1 MKQHGMLFLVA
12 TPIGN
17 MEDITVRAI
26 KTLRKADLIA
36 AEDTRRTA
44 KLLNRYNIKTPMT
57 SYHKHNRRQKSAFLI
72 QKIKSGETVA
82 LVSDAGMPGI
92 SDPGQELVSK
102 AAEEGL
108 EVSVLPGAS
117 SVVAGL
123 AVSGLP
129 ADSFVFEGFLPRKR
143 KERIRRLKK
152 LEYETSTVILF
163 EAPHRLRTTLEEIL
177 DTIGDRRIAL
187 VRELTKVHEEIQR
200 CLVHEAI
207 KTYALKEPR
216 GEYVIVVQGKD
227 EHDGKEEERKS
238 WDEIN
243 IVQHYEMYIEEG
255 CSRMDAM
262 KKTATDRGISK
273 REVFDMLK
281 KTNGKT

>member
-1 MKQHGMLFLVA
+1 MKQHGILFLVA

-17 MEDITVRAI
+17 MEDITIRAI
-26 KTLRKADLIA
+26 KTLREADLIA

-57 SYHKHNRRQKSAFLI
+57 SYHKHNRKNKSACLI
-72 QKIKSGETVA
+72 QKIKSGAMVA

-92 SDPGQELVSK
+92 SDPGQELVRK

-117 SVVAGL
+117 SVVPSL

-129 ADSFVFEGFLPRKR
+129 ADGFVFEGFLPRRR
-143 KERIRRLKK
+143 KERIERLKK
-152 LEYETSTVILF
+152 LEHEASTVILF
-163 EAPHRLRTTLEEIL
+163 EAPHRLRTTLQEIL
-177 DTIGDRRIAL
+177 DTMGDRRIAL

-200 CLVHEAI
+200 CFVHEAI
-207 KTYALKEPR
+207 NTYALKEPR

-227 EHDGKEEERKS
+227 EDDSKDEERKT
-238 WDEIN
+238 WNKIT
-243 IVQHYEMYIEEG
+243 IVQHYEMYIGEG
-255 CSRMDAM
+255 YSRMDAM
-262 KKTATDRGISK
+262 KKAASDRGISK

-281 KTNGKT
+281 KANGKT